1 MWAATI
7 TLVPLSFGACDEDTE
22 MDEGME
28 VEMGQQET
36 ARELWDD
43 LGLPSSGRPLSPQAA
58 AMIFISIQV
67 CTSLPLSNF
76 PQRISVLTL
85 GQVICHPIL
94 MLLKL

>member
-7 TLVPLSFGACDEDTE
+7 TLVPLSFGVCDEDTE

-43 LGLPSSGRPLSPQAA
+43 LGLPSSGSPLSPQAA

-67 CTSLPLSNF
+67 CTSLPLTSHKEF
-76 PQRISVLTL
+76 LSSPWAR
-85 GQVICHPIL
+85 
-94 MLLKL
+94 